1 MKVLN
6 YGSLNIDYVYEV
18 DHFVKKGE
26 TLLSRNLKRFCGGK
40 GLNQSVALKRAGLS
54 VYHAGMIGEDGL
66 FLKEFLEKENI
77 NTNFLKV
84 SKDIPTG
91 NAIIQNDISGD
102 NSIIL
107 YGGANQNINLSD
119 VENTLQNFDKNDY
132 IVLQNEI
139 NNIGNIIEIAH
150 NRGMKILFNPA
161 PINENINKINF
172 EYIDIL
178 ILNEI
183 EASFFLKNKEITCDN
198 LKELRKI
205 FPNAE
210 IIVTLGEKGSIY
222 FYKNTIIRQNAFK
235 VEAIDSTGAGDTFIG
250 YFLACKLKQESIKTS
265 FEIASKASAISVT
278 RIGASVSIP
287 TMDEVSKLKS
297 K

>member
-40 GLNQSVALKRAGLS
+40 GLNQSIALKRAGLS

-66 FLKEFLEKENI
+66 FLKELLKKENI
-77 NTNFLKV
+77 NTDFLKV
-84 SKDIPTG
+84 SKNIPTG

-119 VENTLQNFDKNDY
+119 VKNTLQNFDEGDY
-132 IVLQNEI
+132 IILQNEI
-139 NNIGNIIEIAH
+139 NDIGDIIEIAH

-172 EYIDIL
+172 KYIDIL
-178 ILNEI
+178 ILNEV
-183 EASFFLKNKEITCDN
+183 EASFFLKNKTTYDN

-210 IIVTLGEKGSIY
+210 IIVTLGEEGSIY
-222 FYKNTIIRQNAFK
+222 FYKDTSIKQNAFK
-235 VEAIDSTGAGDTFIG
+235 VKAIDSTGAGDTFIG
-250 YFLACKLKQESIKTS
+250 YFLACKLKQKSIKTS
-265 FEIASKASAISVT
+265 CEIASKASAISVT
-278 RIGASVSIP
+278 RKGASASIP
-287 TMDEVSKLKS
+287 TIDEVNKLEIK
-297 K
+297 